1 MPLSDS
7 QVRALQ
13 AGERRQSKSAGDSL
27 ILVIESV
34 VKGVSK
40 SLEGRM
46 RFPPGRAG
54 KQVPVPIGLH
64 GKGLGKCFLK
74 GAKEERDRTKAVYRN
89 MVWNQVLLT
98 ANRSYLSFDLDC
110 YWNFRIFQINP

>member
-1 MPLSDS
+1 
-7 QVRALQ
+7 
-13 AGERRQSKSAGDSL
+13 
-27 ILVIESV
+27 
-34 VKGVSK
+34 
-40 SLEGRM
+40 LEGRM

-98 ANRSYLSFDLDC
+98 ANRSYFSFDLDC